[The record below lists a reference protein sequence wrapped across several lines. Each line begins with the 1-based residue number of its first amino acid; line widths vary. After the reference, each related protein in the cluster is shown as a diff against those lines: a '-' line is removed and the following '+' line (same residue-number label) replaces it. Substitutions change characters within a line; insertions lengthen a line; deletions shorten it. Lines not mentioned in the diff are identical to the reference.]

1 MISHLDSSNIEQAT
15 LLDLLENTD
24 QSIFLTG
31 KAGTGK
37 STLLRYIKKH
47 TAKKY
52 VALASTGI
60 AALNIGGQTIHSFF
74 KLPFRPLPWCD
85 ELFLGQRANL
95 YATFAYSKAHR
106 TLLRE
111 IDLIIIDEVSMVRA
125 DVIDAIDRIL
135 RIYRN
140 REHLP
145 FGGVQMLFVGDL
157 YQLEPV
163 TKPDERDVLGRF
175 YRSMFF
181 FSAEVFK
188 YAPLTTIELKK
199 VYRQRENDFVDILD
213 RARVGAITR
222 EDLERLN
229 QRVSAESNDLD
240 AKEVSLILGTK
251 RQQVARI
258 NSERLAQLPTELI
271 ELKGRVHDEFPEQ
284 ILPVQET
291 LYLKVGA
298 QVMFVIN
305 DREKRWVNGSL
316 GIVEAYEEN
325 NNQVMV
331 RVSETGQLCAV
342 VMNKWENIR
351 YRYDEKKEKV
361 LEEVIGYFV
370 QYPLSL
376 AWAVT
381 VHKSQG
387 LTFERMTVDFRDGVF
402 ASGQAYVALSRCVS
416 LDGLTL
422 RTPLSY
428 RNFIVR
434 PEIVQFYSKA
444 NSPQDI
450 QRARMVSDGNR
461 MYVDAAQAWRAGDYL
476 RAIETLKT
484 AVLQNNQLS
493 NPSILRLICQKL
505 ITVMLQKE
513 QIVRLSEDLQ
523 DSKEKLSQMALEHVS
538 LGEECLTEHADHEAA
553 LSCFQKAIDL
563 DSKCLPALIGK
574 GRCLALRAD
583 DRGVVS
589 YMRQVV
595 DMYPNSSEAQFAYA
609 EILIGYRAREEA
621 IQPLLKTLAL
631 DPMHLG
637 AAKHLL
643 LIYTDLGDEDNI
655 KRYRGIL
662 RKLNSQQSE

>member
-1 MISHLDSSNIEQAT
+1 MISHLDADNLEQAT
-15 LLDLLENTD
+15 LLDLVENTD
-24 QSIFLTG
+24 QSLFLTG

-37 STLLRYIKKH
+37 STLLRYIKGH

-111 IDLIIIDEVSMVRA
+111 IELIIIDEVSMVRA
-125 DVIDAIDRIL
+125 DVIDAMDRLL

-140 REHLP
+140 REYLP

-163 TKPDERDVLGRF
+163 AKSDERDVLGRF

-199 VYRQRENDFVDILD
+199 VYRQKENDFVDLLD
-213 RARVGAITR
+213 RARLGTITR
-222 EDLERLN
+222 DDLERLN
-229 QRVSAESNDLD
+229 ERVSTQEEGLD
-240 AKEVSLILGTK
+240 AKEISLTLGTK

-258 NSERLAQLPTELI
+258 NSERLAQLSTELI
-271 ELKGRVHDEFPEQ
+271 ELKGQVQGEFPEQ
-284 ILPVQET
+284 LLPVQET
-291 LYLKVGA
+291 LHLKVGA
-298 QVMFVIN
+298 QVMFLTN

-316 GIVEAYEEN
+316 GIVEAYEADKS
-325 NNQVMV
+325 QVMV
-331 RVSETGQLCAV
+331 RVSETGLLCAV
-342 VMNKWENIR
+342 EMNSWENIH
-351 YRYDEKKEKV
+351 YRYDEDTEKV
-361 LEEVIGYFV
+361 LEQVIGHFV
-370 QYPLSL
+370 QYPLTL

-387 LTFERMTVDFRDGVF
+387 LTFERLTVDFRDGVF

-416 LDGLTL
+416 LEGLTL

-434 PEIVQFYSKA
+434 PEIVQFYSQA
-444 NSPQDI
+444 NSPQAI
-450 QRARMVSDGNR
+450 QQARRVSDGNR
-461 MYVDAAQAWRAGDYL
+461 MYVDAAQAWRDGDYL

-513 QIVRLSEDLQ
+513 QIVRLSGELQ
-523 DSKEKLSQMALEHVS
+523 HSQEKLKQMALEHVA

-553 LSCFQKAIDL
+553 LSCFEKALEL
-563 DSKCLPALIGK
+563 DARCLPALIGK
-574 GRCLALRAD
+574 GRCLALRDD
-583 DRGVVS
+583 DRGVVTH
-589 YMRQVV
+589 MRQVV
-595 DMYPNSSEAQFAYA
+595 QMYPNSVEAQFAYA
-609 EILIGYRAREEA
+609 EILIGYRAIEEA

-631 DPMHLG
+631 DPMHLR

-643 LIYTDLGDEDNI
+643 LIYTDLGDADNI
-655 KRYRGIL
+655 KRYRGII
-662 RKLNSQQSE
+662 RKLKSKQSE